1 MPASEETAVEAVQG
15 VVAAL
20 EFFKLDI
27 DLAFVT
33 FVVRNGAV
41 NNLAIAVGAFGL
53 EVIGKLNLPVTL
65 LPVKC

>member
-1 MPASEETAVEAVQG
+1 MPASEETAVEAFQG

-65 LPVKC
+65 LPVNC